1 MFKVADNYKLQHQV
15 TEAEKNYVIQKND
28 LLKLTVHTNNGERV
42 IDPNNELMKNM
53 PMATNMAER
62 EVSYLVDL
70 KGIAKFPM
78 IGEFKVEGLTIRQA
92 EEILQKEFTKYYQT
106 PFIVLSYLNK
116 RVVVL
121 GEPGGQVIPLINE
134 NVRLTEVLAL
144 SKAVQH
150 NANAHNIRILRG
162 EQVFVADLS
171 TIDGYLK
178 NNIIIEPGDIVYVEP
193 IRRPVIEAMR
203 DYSPFISI
211 LTSIGAIIIVISK

>member
-1 MFKVADNYKLQHQV
+1 MFKVPDNYKLQHQV

-53 PMATNMAER
+53 PMATNTTER

-70 KGIAKFPM
+70 KGVAKFPM

>member
-178 NNIIIEPGDIVYVEP
+178 NNIIIEPGDIIYVEP